1 VTAPAR
7 LRMSRTALVPVALLF
22 VCVIPL
28 ATARPWT
35 LVFLLLPLA
44 AAAYVLRVGVDV
56 GDDGLTVH
64 SAVAARRVGWEELA
78 GIRIG
83 RRRELWLVTTHGTEM
98 RLPVLRVGDLPRLA
112 ALSGGRIPAAEPA
125 P

>member
-1 VTAPAR
+1 M
-7 LRMSRTALVPVALLF
+7 RMSRAALVPVALLF
-22 VCVIPL
+22 VSVIPL
-28 ATARPWT
+28 ATAQPWT

-56 GDDGLTVH
+56 GDDGLTVR
-64 SAVAARRVGWEELA
+64 SAVAARRVRWDELA
-78 GIRIG
+78 GVRIG
-83 RRRELWLVTTHGTEM
+83 RRRELWLVTTQGTEV

-112 ALSGGRIPAAEPA
+112 ALSGGRIAAPA